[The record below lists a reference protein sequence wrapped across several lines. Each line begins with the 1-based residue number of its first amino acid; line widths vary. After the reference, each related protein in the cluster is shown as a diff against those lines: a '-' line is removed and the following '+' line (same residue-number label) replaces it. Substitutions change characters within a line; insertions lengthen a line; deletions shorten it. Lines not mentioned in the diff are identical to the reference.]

1 MDTKVRSGGKPSDGK
16 VLGWDAAGVVQAVGP
31 EVTLF
36 APGDEVFYAGDL
48 TRAGSDAE
56 LQLVDE
62 RVVGHKPHTL
72 DFAAAAALPLTSLT
86 AY

>member
-16 VLGWDAAGVVQAVGP
+16 VLGWDAAGVVQGVGP

-48 TRAGSDAE
+48 TRAGFRCG
-56 LQLVDE
+56 V
-62 RVVGHKPHTL
+62 
-72 DFAAAAALPLTSLT
+72 AARRR
-86 AY
+86 AYRGA